1 MKRMKQLRIFS
12 VSTLSLFLGA
22 SALMYAQE
30 QHEDTKQQ
38 DTKQT
43 ESARPAANQKAK
55 PAQDQK
61 QGDMTRTQE
70 QNRDH
75 TGNVPEQN
83 EDKATR
89 SEDRAAHQ
97 EGSKQVEP
105 NERTTNERNT
115 NDRNSSERNT
125 QDRNSQSERMQSG
138 NASMRSQE
146 GRRSGGHIP
155 DDKFRSQFGRQ
166 HTFRVSRPTVVG
178 GQPQFQYGGYSFEI
192 VDAWPAEWSYSDEVY
207 VDYIN
212 GEYILYDLAH
222 PGVSVAL
229 VVVM

>member
-1 MKRMKQLRIFS
+1 MKRMKPLRILS
-12 VSTLSLFLGA
+12 VSTLSLFLSA

-38 DTKQT
+38 DTKQQN
-43 ESARPAANQKAK
+43 EKARPAAGDKAK
-55 PAQDQK
+55 PVQDEK
-61 QGDMTRTQE
+61 QSDMTRTQE
-70 QNRDH
+70 QNRDR

-83 EDKATR
+83 EDKAIRT
-89 SEDRAAHQ
+89 EDRAAHP
-97 EGSKQVEP
+97 EGSKQG
-105 NERTTNERNT
+105 ERNDRNT
-115 NDRNSSERNT
+115 NDRTTQERTT
-125 QDRNSQSERMQSG
+125 QSDRNMQSG
-138 NASMRSQE
+138 NTSMQSQK

-166 HTFRVSRPTVVG
+166 HTFKVSRPTVVG
-178 GQPQFQYGGYSFEI
+178 GQPQFQYGGYAFEI
-192 VDAWPAEWSYSDEVY
+192 VDAWPADWSYSDEVY

-212 GEYILYDLAH
+212 DEYVLFDLAH

>member
-1 MKRMKQLRIFS
+1 MKRMNLKIIS

-38 DTKQT
+38 NDNT
-43 ESARPAANQKAK
+43 RPAASPTTREQKAK
-55 PAQDQK
+55 PAQNEK

-70 QNRDH
+70 QNRDR

-89 SEDRAAHQ
+89 TEDRAAHP
-97 EGSKQVEP
+97 EGSNQGQRSDR
-105 NERTTNERNT
+105 NTSDRNTQERNAQ
-115 NDRNSSERNT
+115 SERN
-125 QDRNSQSERMQSG
+125 MQSG
-138 NASMRSQE
+138 NTSMQSQK

-166 HTFRVSRPTVVG
+166 HTFKVNRPTAVG
-178 GQPQFQYGGYSFEI
+178 GQPQFQYGGYAFEV
-192 VDAWPAEWSYSDEVY
+192 VDAWPSDWSYSDEVY

-212 GEYILYDLAH
+212 DEYVLFDLAH

>member
-1 MKRMKQLRIFS
+1 MKPLRILS

-30 QHEDTKQQ
+30 QHEDTKPN
-38 DTKQT
+38 DD
-43 ESARPAANQKAK
+43 ARPAASPTNREQKTK
-55 PAQDQK
+55 PAQEEK

-70 QNRDH
+70 QNRDR

-83 EDKATR
+83 EDKAMRT
-89 SEDRAAHQ
+89 EDRAAHP
-97 EGSKQVEP
+97 EGSKQG
-105 NERTTNERNT
+105 ERNDRNT
-115 NDRNSSERNT
+115 NDRTVQERTT
-125 QDRNSQSERMQSG
+125 QSDRNMQSG
-138 NASMRSQE
+138 NTSMQSQK
-146 GRRSGGHIP
+146 GHRSGGHIP

-166 HTFRVSRPTVVG
+166 HTFRVNRPTAVG

-192 VDAWPAEWSYSDEVY
+192 IDAWPAEWSYSDDVY

-212 GEYILYDLAH
+212 GEYVLFDLAH
-222 PGVSVAL
+222 PGVSVAV

>member
-1 MKRMKQLRIFS
+1 MLFTPRGGGLKRMKPLKILS

-38 DTKQT
+38 DTKQD
-43 ESARPAANQKAK
+43 EKARPAANQKAK
-55 PAQDQK
+55 PAQDEK

-70 QNRDH
+70 QNGDR
-75 TGNVPEQN
+75 TGKVPEQN

-89 SEDRAAHQ
+89 TEDRPSHQ
-97 EGSKQVEP
+97 QDSKQG
-105 NERTTNERNT
+105 ERSDRNT
-115 NDRNSSERNT
+115 
-125 QDRNSQSERMQSG
+125 QSERMQSG
-138 NASMRSQE
+138 NASMQSQG

-192 VDAWPAEWSYSDEVY
+192 VDAWPGDWSYSDEVY

-212 GEYILYDLAH
+212 GEYVLFDLAH

>member
-1 MKRMKQLRIFS
+1 MKRMNLKIIS

-38 DTKQT
+38 DTKQD
-43 ESARPAANQKAK
+43 EKARPAANQKAK
-55 PAQDQK
+55 PAQNEK

-70 QNRDH
+70 QNRDR

-83 EDKATR
+83 EDKAMRT
-89 SEDRAAHQ
+89 EDRAAHQ
-97 EGSKQVEP
+97 EGSKQG
-105 NERTTNERNT
+105 ERN
-115 NDRNSSERNT
+115 DRNT
-125 QDRNSQSERMQSG
+125 QDRSTQSERNMQSG
-138 NASMRSQE
+138 NTSMQSQK

-166 HTFRVSRPTVVG
+166 HTFKVSRPTVVG
-178 GQPQFQYGGYSFEI
+178 GQPQFQYGGYAFEI
-192 VDAWPAEWSYSDEVY
+192 IDAWPGDWSYSDEVY

-212 GEYILYDLAH
+212 DEYVLFDLAH